1 MSFKTTNWAKN
12 QKPDLSKLEM
22 DGSDA
27 PDLIIMNFKSFEVRP
42 LSKVKKTGANDP
54 RKQNR
59 LQDKICR
66 YKASFSKGILTKE
79 FPPSLIVDKKG
90 EELFDGRHTF
100 EVINYLN
107 YTYYWFALWEIKECG
122 IPLFDNLKKENK
134 ISLAGLRLN
143 SLLNFENT
151 VQDDYTRLIRFVMKD
166 ENIPFTTKN
175 INQFMQLTGVYERY
189 EDGSP
194 SFARI
199 ENAIQ
204 NHQTSTNLV
213 FNTSEKEVREYIDAK
228 GGDLFK
234 YDNQISSDGYVCS
247 IRKLNKT
254 AHKRYAADILRTSI
268 ANYLQGFKTRF
279 VFYSPQG
286 KDKLIE
292 EDRQNLIN
300 EVHKQFVSPI
310 NFYTKWL
317 NEHSLIKAE
326 YPVPSIE
333 DLGMQIFA
341 SAQIT
346 GETGFI
352 LLEPSI

>member
-1 MSFKTTNWAKN
+1 MSFKVTTWAKN
-12 QKPDLSKLEM
+12 QKPDLSKLEVNE
-22 DGSDA
+22 SDA
-27 PDLIIMNFKSFEVRP
+27 PDLVIMDFKGFEVRP
-42 LSKVKKTGANDP
+42 VSKVKKTGANDP

-59 LQDKICR
+59 IQDKICR
-66 YKASFSKGILTKE
+66 YKASFSKGIRTKT
-79 FPPSLIVDKKG
+79 FPPSLLVTEEN

-107 YTYYWFALWEIKECG
+107 YTYYWFAIWEIKECG
-122 IPLFDNLKKENK
+122 NPLFDNLKKENK
-134 ISLAGLRLN
+134 VSIAGLRLN
-143 SLLNFENT
+143 SLREFENT
-151 VQDDYTRLIRFVMKD
+151 VIDDYTRLIRFVMKD
-166 ENIPFTTKN
+166 ENIPFTMKN

-194 SFARI
+194 AFATI

-204 NHQTSTNLV
+204 SNQTSTNLV
-213 FNTSEKEVREYIDAK
+213 FNTSEKEVREYIDVK
-228 GGDLFK
+228 GDGIFK

-254 AHKRYAADILRTSI
+254 AHKRYAADILRTAI

-279 VFYSPQG
+279 IFYSDQG
-286 KDKLIE
+286 KDKLITTE
-292 EDRQNLIN
+292 RQDLID
-300 EVHKQFVSPI
+300 EVYKQFVSPI

-317 NEHSLIKAE
+317 NDHSLIKAD

-352 LLEPSI
+352 LLEPST